1 MDISWG
7 K

>member
-1 MDISWG
+1 VISWG